1 MIENVSERA
10 RRIYL
15 LMLVTFVSGCSSV
28 VVLDKSALPM
38 TSSCQVKVWASKES
52 ALQHGKIQEL
62 CLITGTSSIS
72 FSHTVGTAIEKN
84 KSKACECG
92 STDVYIQ
99 SQDAGTLGTASVSL
113 VAFRFVQK
121 D

>member
-1 MIENVSERA
+1 MIKEMNRQTKF
-10 RRIYL
+10 IYL
-15 LMLVTFVSGCSSV
+15 LLLVASISGCASV
-28 VVLDKSALPM
+28 VALDKSALPIA
-38 TSSCQVKVWASKES
+38 SSCQVKVWSSKES
-52 ALQHGKIQEL
+52 AIQEGKIQEL
-62 CLITGTSSIS
+62 CLITGTSSMS

-99 SQDAGTLGTASVSL
+99 AQDAGTFGTASVSL
-113 VAFRFVQK
+113 VAFRFLKK